1 QIMTTANILLVDDT
15 PSNLDVLTAMLKES
29 GYRVRP
35 AINGELAL
43 EAVKA
48 SPPDLI
54 LLDINLPKLNGY
66 EVCIRLKADETTRDI
81 PVIFISALNDVE
93 AIVKAFEVGG
103 VDYITKPFKLREVLA
118 RVATHLMI
126 VQQRRQIEERYVRD
140 MKHFEALDKMK
151 EQFVRSATHDL
162 KNPLSIVTGY
172 VALLQTLTPEEFAQY
187 GAEYIDGISGGAK
200 RMLSLITDMLD
211 LAQLQ
216 TGANLK
222 FEPTDV
228 ENFMNMAMRG
238 MDVAAKQRHITLV
251 YTPPAK
257 AVTVVIDPHQMM
269 RVIDN
274 LVSNAIKY
282 TPDGGRV
289 DVFFDIYDDAIGI
302 RVRDTGFGIPKKDID
317 HIFDAFYR
325 VRGEQQSKV
334 SGTGLGLAIV
344 RTIVEQH
351 NGQIEVES
359 EVGHGS
365 LFTVFLRRA

>member
-1 QIMTTANILLVDDT
+1 MTNSANILLVDDT
-15 PSNLDVLTAMLKES
+15 PSNLDVLTAMLKEQ

-54 LLDINLPKLNGY
+54 LLDINLPRMNGY
-66 EVCIRLKADETTRDI
+66 EVCIRLKADDTTKDI
-81 PVIFISALNDVE
+81 PVIFISALNDIE

-118 RVATHLMI
+118 RVATHLML

-151 EQFVRSATHDL
+151 EQFVQSATHDL
-162 KNPLSIVTGY
+162 KNPLSIIMGY
-172 VALLQTLTPEEFAQY
+172 VALLDGMTLQEFEQF
-187 GAEYIDGISGGAK
+187 GKEYVEGISTGA
-200 RMLSLITDMLD
+200 RRIQSLITDMLD

-216 TGANLK
+216 TGAHLNM
-222 FEPTDV
+222 EPTDL
-228 ENFMNMAMRG
+228 EKFLKDGLRG
-238 MDVAAKQRHITLV
+238 ADVTANQKSITLV
-251 YTPPAK
+251 YTPPHK
-257 AVTVVIDPHQMM
+257 SVPIMVDPKQML
-269 RVIDN
+269 RVLDN
-274 LVSNAIKY
+274 LITNAIKY

-289 DVFFDIYDDAIGI
+289 DVFADIYDDSVGI
-302 RVRDTGFGIPKKDID
+302 RVRDTGFGIPQKDIP

-325 VRGEQQSKV
+325 VRGEQNSKI

-351 NGQIEVES
+351 GGVIEVES
-359 EVGHGS
+359 ELGHGS
-365 LFTVFLRRA
+365 MFSIFLRRA

>member
-1 QIMTTANILLVDDT
+1 MTNSANILLVDDT
-15 PSNLDVLTAMLKES
+15 PSNLDVLTAMLKEQ

-54 LLDINLPKLNGY
+54 LLDINLPRMNGY
-66 EVCIRLKADETTRDI
+66 EVCTRLKADESTRDI
-81 PVIFISALNDVE
+81 PVIFISALNDVD

-103 VDYITKPFKLREVLA
+103 VDYVTKPFKLREVLA

-126 VQQRRQIEERYVRD
+126 VQQRRQIEDRYVRD
-140 MKHFEALDKMK
+140 MRHFEALDKMK
-151 EQFVRSATHDL
+151 EQFVQSATHDL
-162 KNPLSIVTGY
+162 KNPLSIILGY
-172 VALLQTLTPEEFAQY
+172 VALLDGMTTQEFEQF
-187 GAEYIDGISGGAK
+187 GKEYVDGISTGA
-200 RMLSLITDMLD
+200 RRIQSLIADMLD

-216 TGANLK
+216 TGANLNL
-222 FEPTDV
+222 EPS
-228 ENFMNMAMRG
+228 
-238 MDVAAKQRHITLV
+238 DVAQFLKDALRGAEIPANQKHIALV

-257 AVTVVIDPHQMM
+257 SATVMIDSKQMM
-269 RVIDN
+269 RVMDN
-274 LVSNAIKY
+274 LVTNAVKY

-289 DVFFDIYDDAIGI
+289 DIFCDLYDDAVAI
-302 RVRDTGFGIPKKDID
+302 RVRDTGFGIPKKDMD

-325 VRGEQQSKV
+325 VRGEQHSKV

-351 NGQIEVES
+351 GGIIEVES
-359 EVGHGS
+359 ELGHGS
-365 LFTVFLRRA
+365 MFSVFLRRP

>member
-1 QIMTTANILLVDDT
+1 MNSANILLVDDT
-15 PSNLDVLTAMLKES
+15 PSNLDVLTAMLKET

-35 AINGELAL
+35 ALNGELAL

-54 LLDINLPKLNGY
+54 LLDINLPKMNGY
-66 EVCIRLKADETTRDI
+66 EVCIRLKADDATKDI
-81 PVIFISALNDVE
+81 PVIFISALNDVD

-126 VQQRRQIEERYVRD
+126 VQQRRQLEERYNRD
-140 MKHFEALDKMK
+140 IRHFEALNKVK

-162 KNPLSIVTGY
+162 KNPLSIITGY
-172 VALLQTLTPEEFAQY
+172 VALLQNLTPEEFAQY
-187 GAEYIDGISGGAK
+187 GAEYIDGILGGAK
-200 RMLSLITDMLD
+200 RMLALITDMLD
-211 LAQLQ
+211 LAQIQ

-222 FEPTDV
+222 FEPIDLDT
-228 ENFMNMAMRG
+228 FMKTAMRG
-238 MDVAAKQRHITLV
+238 MDIQAKQKHIVLV

-257 AVTVVIDPHQMM
+257 PVTVMIDTHQMM

-274 LVSNAIKY
+274 LVGNAIKY

-289 DVFFDIYDDAIGI
+289 DVFIDIYDDAVGI
-302 RVRDTGFGIPKKDID
+302 RIRDTGFGIPAKDLP

-325 VRGEQQSKV
+325 VRGEQHSKV

-344 RTIVEQH
+344 NTIIEQH
-351 NGQIEVES
+351 GGQIEVES

-365 LFTVFLRRA
+365 MFSVFLRRV